1 MTVAT
6 TVVILALA
14 TFLSGAVLGVLAL
27 LAVGIRTGSR
37 GRHFPRAA
45 HTLVEAITRRFLGVG
60 VRSHSDSK
68 DEEG

>member
-1 MTVAT
+1 MAMAT

-14 TFLSGAVLGVLAL
+14 VFLSGTVLGVLVL

-37 GRHFPRAA
+37 GRRFPRAA
-45 HTLVEAITRRFLGVG
+45 HTLVEAATRRFLGVG
-60 VRSHSDSK
+60 VRSYRDSK